1 MACAV
6 LLQIFPCVVCTGD
19 MMRSS
24 LLSSKNVETE
34 SGLFTPEVV
43 QTILTLAEDLELSL
57 FKYWGFREVG

>member
-1 MACAV
+1 
-6 LLQIFPCVVCTGD
+6 
-19 MMRSS
+19 MRSS